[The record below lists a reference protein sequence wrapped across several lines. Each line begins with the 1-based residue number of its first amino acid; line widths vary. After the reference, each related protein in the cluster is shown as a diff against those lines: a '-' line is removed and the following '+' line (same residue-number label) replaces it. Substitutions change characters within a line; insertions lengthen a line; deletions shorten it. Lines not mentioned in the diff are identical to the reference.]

1 LVGHGLLIKDY
12 FILTTTRRPI
22 QCFAKVLPAHDT
34 DRTIITNK
42 LQLYNIQLSDY
53 IDISQSVG
61 IESYSKLSHIGE
73 QLFTKIPYSSIFDI
87 TLTSSST
94 LLTTSSSNQ
103 LSPSNN
109 NLSITSQAT
118 TQAILNNQL
127 IDPSSFIRSVRFPQ
141 KFYQMKKHQNK
152 IFVFFFSIELKLK

>member
-22 QCFAKVLPAHDT
+22 QCFAKVLPAHDI

-53 IDISQSVG
+53 IVISQSVG

-73 QLFTKIPYSSIFDI
+73 QLFSKIPYSSIFDI
-87 TLTSSST
+87 TLTSLST
-94 LLTTSSSNQ
+94 LLTTTSLNQ

-109 NLSITSQAT
+109 NLSITSQGT
-118 TQAILNNQL
+118 TQPILNNQL
-127 IDPSSFIRSVRFPQ
+127 TYPAPFIRFVRFA
-141 KFYQMKKHQNK
+141 
-152 IFVFFFSIELKLK
+152 